1 MTPFAE
7 ALAKGEILVFDGA
20 MGTQI
25 SARGG
30 TPGAVANIDSPE
42 IVKAIHAE
50 YKAAGATII
59 LTNTLTANRIAL
71 EHAGLAD
78 RIEELNTRGVKLC
91 REAVGDD
98 CYVCGDMSAT
108 GKFMEPLGEYT
119 ERQVQDNAAEQAE
132 ILARAGVDLIIIET
146 MTDVHE
152 AAVATRGAKA
162 ATGLPVIASI
172 AFDPAR
178 GDFRT
183 MMGDTVE
190 KAVEDLAE
198 AGADVI
204 GANCGTID
212 PDEMSEVIAR
222 MRAVYDGVLSAE
234 PNAGKPEL
242 SAGEVTFRLE
252 PEGFAEGA
260 VKCVDAGATLIGGC
274 CGTTPAHIA
283 ALAAKLRGRR

>member
-1 MTPFAE
+1 MMPFAE
-7 ALAKGEILVFDGA
+7 AVAQKQILIFDGA

-30 TPGAVANIDSPE
+30 TPGPSANFDHPD
-42 IVKAIHAE
+42 VVRAIHAD
-50 YKAAGATII
+50 YKNAGANII

-71 EHAGLAD
+71 EHAGLVD
-78 RIEELNTRGVKLC
+78 KIGEINDVGVKLC
-91 REAVGDD
+91 REAVGTE

-108 GKFMEPLGEYT
+108 GKFMEPLGDYT
-119 ERQVQDNAAEQAE
+119 EQQVLDNAAEQAE
-132 ILARAGVDLIIIET
+132 MLARSGVDCIIVET
-146 MTDVHE
+146 MTDVRE

-190 KAVEDLAE
+190 KAVQDLVE
-198 AGADVI
+198 AGADVV
-204 GANCGTID
+204 GSNCGTID

-222 MRAVYDGVLSAE
+222 MRAIHGGILSAE

-242 SAGEVTFRLE
+242 ASGEVVFRLS
-252 PEGFAEGA
+252 PEGFADG
-260 VKCVDAGATLIGGC
+260 VMKCVEAGATLVGGC

-283 ALAAKLRGRR
+283 ALAAKLRGR